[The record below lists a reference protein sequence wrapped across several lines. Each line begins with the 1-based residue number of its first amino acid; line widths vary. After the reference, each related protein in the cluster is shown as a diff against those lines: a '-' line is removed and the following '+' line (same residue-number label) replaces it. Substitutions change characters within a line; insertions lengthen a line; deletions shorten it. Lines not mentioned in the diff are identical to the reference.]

1 MHVERDANYPP
12 ATVLLVDDEEGIRR
26 LLETIL
32 RPTGIHL
39 LVAADGLEAWHLAQA
54 YPGEIHLLFSDIA
67 MPRMDGIELAA
78 RLSRERPRMGV
89 ILCSAHSGKEPP
101 ADSGWRFI
109 GKPFYPKD
117 VLSEVR
123 LALAG

>member
-1 MHVERDANYPP
+1 VERDSNDPTP
-12 ATVLLVDDEEGIRR
+12 TVLLVDDEEGIRR

-39 LVAADGLEAWHLAQA
+39 LLAADGLEAWQLAQT
-54 YPGEIHLLFSDIA
+54 YPGEIHLLFSDIM

-89 ILCSAHSGKEPP
+89 ILCSAHSSKQPP
-101 ADSGWRFI
+101 ADSGWRFL
-109 GKPFYPKD
+109 GKPFYPQD
-117 VLSEVR
+117 VLAEVR
-123 LALAG
+123 QALAG